1 MPRTPIEPQFPTERL
16 SILDSDGLLDAKLEP
31 KLAPDDLKR
40 LYRGMVLGRRLDE
53 RMLKLQ
59 RQGRIGTFAP
69 IKGQEASQI
78 GTAFTLEA
86 RDWMVPS
93 FRETAA
99 MLWRGWPIEKILAF
113 YAGRLE
119 GGQPGPEQRDLPV
132 TIPVA
137 TQLPHAVGL
146 AYGIQYRGE
155 DSVVMVYFG
164 DGATSEGDFHEAAN
178 FAGVWHGPVV
188 FVCQNNQWAISV
200 PLKKQTNSRTIAQ
213 KATAYG
219 FPGIQVDGNDVLAVY
234 AASREAVDRA
244 RAGEGPTL
252 IECVTYRLGM
262 HTTADDPTK
271 YRSEEEVKAWEQ
283 KDPLTRFRAYL
294 EKKKL
299 LDPSVDEQVDEEI
312 AHGVERFEA
321 MPPADPLEMFDHAY
335 AELPP
340 HLAAERAEL
349 AARLQAPGGEAGADS
364 AEPPRR
370 PCAASAGRAGGR
382 RDRHRPRARLTSRAM
397 AKLNMVKALN
407 LALLEEMERDP
418 DVVIIGEDV
427 GVDGGVFRVTEDLHR
442 RFGGRRVIDSPLA
455 EAGIIGASI
464 GMALYGL
471 KPVSEIQFS
480 GFAFQCF
487 HQIENHAA
495 RYRQRSQG
503 RFHCQMVMR
512 MPYGGGVRALEH
524 HSESEE
530 QFYAHI
536 PGLKMV
542 IPSGPAHGPRA
553 PRGGHPG
560 SRPRGVL
567 RAQGALPRRPRK
579 RCPTRPR

>member
-16 SILDSDGLLDAKLEP
+16 SILDSDGLLDADLEP
-31 KLAPDDLKR
+31 KIAPDDLKR
-40 LYRGMVLGRRLDE
+40 LYRAMVLGRRLDE

-78 GTAFTLEA
+78 GTVCSLES

-93 FRETAA
+93 FREMAA
-99 MLWRGWPIEKILAF
+99 MLWRGWPIERILAF

-119 GGQPGPEQRDLPV
+119 GGRPDPEQRDLPV

-137 TQLPHAVGL
+137 TQLPHAVGI

-244 RAGEGPTL
+244 RAGNGPTL

-283 KDPLTRFRAYL
+283 KDPLTRFRVYL

-299 LDPSVDEQVDEEI
+299 FDPSVDEQVDEEI

-340 HLAAERAEL
+340 HVAAERAEL
-349 AARLQAPGGEAGADS
+349 AARLQA
-364 AEPPRR
+364 
-370 PCAASAGRAGGR
+370 
-382 RDRHRPRARLTSRAM
+382 L
-397 AKLNMVKALN
+397 
-407 LALLEEMERDP
+407 
-418 DVVIIGEDV
+418 
-427 GVDGGVFRVTEDLHR
+427 GV
-442 RFGGRRVIDSPLA
+442 
-455 EAGIIGASI
+455 
-464 GMALYGL
+464 
-471 KPVSEIQFS
+471 
-480 GFAFQCF
+480 
-487 HQIENHAA
+487 HAA
-495 RYRQRSQG
+495 EGSVDPASPPMRGQR
-503 RFHCQMVMR
+503 RT
-512 MPYGGGVRALEH
+512 
-524 HSESEE
+524 
-530 QFYAHI
+530 
-536 PGLKMV
+536 
-542 IPSGPAHGPRA
+542 
-553 PRGGHPG
+553 
-560 SRPRGVL
+560 
-567 RAQGALPRRPRK
+567 
-579 RCPTRPR
+579 TRWTP